1 VGCNWRIGVVL
12 GLSALL
18 SGCAHARREP
28 PKEPAEPDAGD
39 SGELAAYHEH
49 ATRPAAAA
57 LVFAAPVTANS
68 SAPDLSRDDRQ
79 RSAFVGYPE
88 GVMEFF
94 YVRWDDRQ
102 VGGWGSG
109 GSGSWS
115 GGGSGS
121 GSGSGSG
128 DRYERR
134 AISEKVGVL
143 YR

>member
-1 VGCNWRIGVVL
+1 VSCTWGLGVVL
-12 GLSALL
+12 GLCALL

-28 PKEPAEPDAGD
+28 PKNPAEPDAGE
-39 SGELAAYHEH
+39 SGQLAVYHEH

-102 VGGWGSG
+102 LGGWGSG
-109 GSGSWS
+109 SGSSS

-121 GSGSGSG
+121 NSG

-143 YR
+143 FR